1 MIDSFK
7 IHVSDYGEALLGM
20 SNENLGMLTRSLIEY
35 AMEENMTD
43 ISDPTVKAL
52 FNIMAKHIDRD
63 EDYRKKKSEAGK
75 KGGGQFGNSNAKK
88 TSENEQKRT
97 ETSKNEQKQTPILS
111 YPILSNNNNMSRPSG
126 KRNQFVDDCPK
137 SDIDFEEIE
146 RSKVKN

>member
-20 SNENLGMLTRSLIEY
+20 SNENLGMLVRSLLQY
-35 AMEENMTD
+35 SMDEETTP
-43 ISDPTVKAL
+43 ISDPTVKTL
-52 FNIMAKHIDRD
+52 NTIMVKHIDRD
-63 EDYRKKKSEAGK
+63 EAYRSKQSENGK
-75 KGGGQFGNSNAKK
+75 KGGAPFGNANAKKQPK
-88 TSENEQKRT
+88 TSENNPKTTQ
-97 ETSKNEQKQTPILS
+97 NNPKQTPILS

-137 SDIDFEEIE
+137 SDIDFEAIE

>member
-20 SNENLGMLTRSLIEY
+20 SNENLGMLTRSLLEY

-52 FNIMAKHIDRD
+52 SNIMAKHIDRD

-88 TSENEQKRT
+88 TNENEQKRT
-97 ETSKNEQKQTPILS
+97 ETNRNEQKQTPILS
-111 YPILSNNNNMSRPSG
+111 YPILSNNNKSPSG
-126 KRNQFVDDCPK
+126 KKNQFVDDCPK
-137 SDIDFEEIE
+137 SEIDFEEIE
-146 RSKVKN
+146 RTKVKN